1 MKEGSPVGRVACL
14 AHRWGKRYM
23 VCFRLGKVVCGL
35 WIRCGCW
42 MGILESESVSSF
54 QGCPEC
60 PLMWCSVM
68 LCVVNR
74 ILCKEHSRV
83 WSKMSDLGV

>member
-1 MKEGSPVGRVACL
+1 
-14 AHRWGKRYM
+14 M
-23 VCFRLGKVVCGL
+23 VCRRLGNVVCGL

-68 LCVVNR
+68 LCVVNK